1 VMTTLAQA
9 DLPRDPAV
17 LQTIARHNRFDI
29 PGLGPSSCVGVYA
42 LVTTGGTARQ
52 GDPVEIA

>member
-1 VMTTLAQA
+1 MTTLAQP
-9 DLPRDPAV
+9 DLPRDDAV

-42 LVTTGGTARQ
+42 LVTAAGTVRH
-52 GDPVEIA
+52 GDPVEIT